1 MMLAIIAVTVVLY
14 SFDRISPDVIA
25 LGLVAVLVMT
35 GLLPVE
41 HAFSGFASDTFIL
54 ILGLLVITAALEK
67 TGTVSMVSDIILRHA
82 GTSPRRFLVY
92 IMVAAALL
100 STFMSNTGAAAFF
113 LPIAIGLAGQVK
125 ISRSKLLMPMAF
137 ASILASSMTLI
148 STTTNLV
155 ISGIMPDYGMEPL
168 GMFELTPVGAVILL
182 VGILY
187 MATIGQKLIPD
198 RPYEDILSV
207 NDIIQNYLTEL
218 VIPEQSALI
227 GKTLAESGLGHDQNV
242 TVIRILKDTN
252 RYMAPSPQVVLEEGD
267 LLLVEADRDS
277 LLQIQEKK
285 GLVLKP
291 GMEIMQEDYETV
303 KVGLFEVILL
313 PGSRLIGRTLKQLA
327 FRQQFGMQVLGI
339 NRNGQVIRN
348 KLSDVNLSI
357 GDQLLVHGS
366 ATSVI
371 ALNRNNTFRLVQ
383 EIKPEQ
389 RDTRQSVITLVIFVG
404 MLLTAGLNII
414 PLSLAAVLGMFLV
427 FIFKSITPEEAYIAV
442 NWRTLIMISGM
453 LALGLAIQQ
462 TGTAQYLS
470 ELIISITKGYSPL
483 VVLGGFF
490 ILSMLLS
497 QPMSNQAAAV
507 VVVPFAIQTALLLG
521 LNPRSFA
528 VMIALGASCSFLT
541 PLEPACLMVYGPG
554 NYRFMDFVKV
564 GSLLTLAIFIIALVM
579 VPILWPLGG

>member
-1 MMLAIIAVTVVLY
+1 
-14 SFDRISPDVIA
+14 
-25 LGLVAVLVMT
+25 
-35 GLLPVE
+35 
-41 HAFSGFASDTFIL
+41 
-54 ILGLLVITAALEK
+54 
-67 TGTVSMVSDIILRHA
+67 
-82 GTSPRRFLVY
+82 
-92 IMVAAALL
+92 
-100 STFMSNTGAAAFF
+100 
-113 LPIAIGLAGQVK
+113 
-125 ISRSKLLMPMAF
+125 
-137 ASILASSMTLI
+137 
-148 STTTNLV
+148 
-155 ISGIMPDYGMEPL
+155 
-168 GMFELTPVGAVILL
+168 
-182 VGILY
+182 

-339 NRNGQVIRN
+339 SRNGQVIRN

>member
-1 MMLAIIAVTVVLY
+1 
-14 SFDRISPDVIA
+14 
-25 LGLVAVLVMT
+25 
-35 GLLPVE
+35 
-41 HAFSGFASDTFIL
+41 
-54 ILGLLVITAALEK
+54 
-67 TGTVSMVSDIILRHA
+67 
-82 GTSPRRFLVY
+82 
-92 IMVAAALL
+92 
-100 STFMSNTGAAAFF
+100 
-113 LPIAIGLAGQVK
+113 
-125 ISRSKLLMPMAF
+125 
-137 ASILASSMTLI
+137 
-148 STTTNLV
+148 
-155 ISGIMPDYGMEPL
+155 
-168 GMFELTPVGAVILL
+168 
-182 VGILY
+182 
-187 MATIGQKLIPD
+187 LIPD